1 MTPQEE
7 IAAYEAEKREA
18 QLHQF
23 AAAALASVL
32 ASMLSKN
39 AWAPEEAC
47 NFSWKVACE
56 MMRLKPEPD
65 HG

>member
-23 AAAALASVL
+23 AAAALTGLVAHSRWDEEKQCSWAWSL
-32 ASMLSKN
+32 AT
-39 AWAPEEAC
+39 
-47 NFSWKVACE
+47 E
-56 MMRLKPEPD
+56 MMRLKPEID
-65 HG
+65 NG

>member
-23 AAAALASVL
+23 AAAALASAL
-32 ASMLSKN
+32 DSMLSRN
-39 AWAPEEAC
+39 AWAPKEAC
-47 NFSWKVACE
+47 NISWEVAYE
-56 MMRLKPEPD
+56 MMRLKPKPD